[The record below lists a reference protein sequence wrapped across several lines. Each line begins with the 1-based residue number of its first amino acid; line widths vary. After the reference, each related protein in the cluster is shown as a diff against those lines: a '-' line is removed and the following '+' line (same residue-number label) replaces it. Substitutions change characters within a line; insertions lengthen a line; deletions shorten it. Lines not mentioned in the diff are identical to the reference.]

1 MDICQISCPAEDNTI
16 KWKLL
21 EILAEEPGG
30 KYLFMEKKVLIKTNL
45 LEKKYGAVRV
55 VKGLNL
61 EVNSGEIFGFLGP
74 NGAGKTTTIKMLTGL
89 LAPSEGDAYICGY
102 DIRKQPAQAK
112 ALMAYVPDQPKLYK
126 KLSAREFLH
135 LISAL
140 YRLPKEAA
148 KERAEQLLAMFGLQE
163 RADELLEGYSHG
175 MRQKVVLAAALIH
188 RPRVMLLDEPTVG
201 LDPASARLLKDILQ
215 EMARQG
221 AAVFVSTHILEIAER
236 MCHRVAILKDGLLV
250 AQGSPEELRRKVGH
264 GGESLEDIFLEL
276 TGGQE
281 NAELIKSLEGE

>member
-1 MDICQISCPAEDNTI
+1 
-16 KWKLL
+16 
-21 EILAEEPGG
+21 
-30 KYLFMEKKVLIKTNL
+30 MEKVLIKTNQL
-45 LEKKYGAVRV
+45 QKRYGSVQV

-61 EVNSGEIFGFLGP
+61 EVKSGEIFGFLGP

-89 LAPSEGDAYICGY
+89 LEPSEGEAFICGY
-102 DIRKQPAQAK
+102 DIRKQPAEAK
-112 ALMAYVPDQPKLYK
+112 ALMAYVPDQPKLYN

-135 LISAL
+135 LICAL
-140 YRLPKEAA
+140 YRVPKDIAR
-148 KERAEQLLAMFGLQE
+148 ERSEQLLSLFGLQD

-175 MRQKVVLAAALIH
+175 MRQKVVLASALIH
-188 RPRVMLLDEPTVG
+188 QPQVILLDEPTVG

-221 AAVFVSTHILEIAER
+221 AAVFISTHILEIAER
-236 MCHRVAILKDGLLV
+236 MCDRVAILKDGQLI
-250 AQGSPEELRRKVGH
+250 AQGSPEELRRKTGH

-281 NAELIKSLEGE
+281 NAELIKSLEEE